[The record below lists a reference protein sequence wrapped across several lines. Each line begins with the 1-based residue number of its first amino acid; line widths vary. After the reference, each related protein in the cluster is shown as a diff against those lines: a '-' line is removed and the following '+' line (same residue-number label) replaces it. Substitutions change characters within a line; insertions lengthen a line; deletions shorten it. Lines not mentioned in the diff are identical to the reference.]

1 MLKRKDLINRLS
13 ERGYTKSTSE
23 KMIVDLFDVVS
34 EALASGEDVRVQGFG
49 AFELVTLKETR
60 MTNISTDKRE
70 IVPSRTK
77 VRFTPGEKLARAAK
91 VNWEAV

>member
-60 MTNISTDKRE
+60 RIDHSIDRGCPVVLAISQSSITSVQLIGNDE
-70 IVPSRTK
+70 
-77 VRFTPGEKLARAAK
+77 L
-91 VNWEAV
+91 